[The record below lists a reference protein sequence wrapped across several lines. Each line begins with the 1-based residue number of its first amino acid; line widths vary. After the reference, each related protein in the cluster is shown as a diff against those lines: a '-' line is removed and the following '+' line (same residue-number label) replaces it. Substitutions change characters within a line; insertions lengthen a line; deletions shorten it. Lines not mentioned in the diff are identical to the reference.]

1 MMRTRTPRLLF
12 AGVVATALVGVSA
25 TTAATPAGQQLKS
38 MRLPVADV
46 RVIASWQL
54 PDGLTLAGYGPELAG
69 RYAAFALNYVA
80 NVTRYPAGTHA
91 KYGVID
97 LNTGRLRFFE
107 SSFDGGTT
115 GVLIGGLGRFLRVE
129 NTGSADQCS
138 YGPGNCLPWAIV
150 DTDPASLASRVI
162 DRGVSVNDSVMAPR
176 PVAGPDSFAWQRTL
190 PDGSN
195 EIVEWRPGK
204 GAPKVIGR
212 AASQGELVHSAQGWL
227 LATMWGRGPTLAD
240 VASGRAIESPPL
252 AGIAGDHGSL
262 VWATQIKPTAL
273 DRPGTTDVF
282 VGKVTEGRLVGRK
295 IARVPDLYGL
305 GWVGIRHVLVGTPLG
320 ISLVP
325 TGGGSISPLP
335 AVPDF
340 IARADGQRAVLFVP
354 GDRGEIGVAAIEAN

>member
-1 MMRTRTPRLLF
+1 MMRPRTLQLIF
-12 AGVVATALVGVSA
+12 VGVVATALVGASA
-25 TTAATPAGQQLKS
+25 TTAATPAGQQLKP

-46 RVIASWQL
+46 RVLASWQL

-69 RYAAFALNYVA
+69 HYAAFALNYVG
-80 NVTRYPAGTHA
+80 NVTRYPIGTHA
-91 KYGVID
+91 KYGIVD
-97 LNTGRLRFFE
+97 LVSGRLRFLE
-107 SSFDGGTT
+107 SSFDGGIT

-129 NTGSADQCS
+129 DPGVKGTCQ
-138 YGPGNCLPWAIV
+138 YGQGNCMAWAIV
-150 DTDPASLASRVI
+150 DTDPQSLASRVI
-162 DRGVSVNDSVMAPR
+162 DRGVSLNDSVMAPR

-195 EIVEWRPGK
+195 EIVEWRPGQA
-204 GAPKVIGR
+204 APRVIGK
-212 AASQGELVHSAQGWL
+212 ASSQGELVHAAQGWL
-227 LATMWGRGPTLAD
+227 LATMWGRGPTLAE
-240 VASGRAIESPPL
+240 VATGRAIDAPPL
-252 AGIAGDHGSL
+252 AGIAGNHGSL

-282 VGKVTEGRLVGRK
+282 VGKVTDGRLVGHK

-305 GWVGIRHVLVGTPLG
+305 GWVGTQHALVGTPLG

-325 TGGGSISPLP
+325 TDGGSISPLP

-354 GDRGEIGVAAIEAN
+354 GDRGEIGVAVLEAN